1 MLLSARPLVDLAGPN
16 SFEPATQWLM
26 TEGDSTTL
34 AMQLLDGS
42 LDRPDQGFMPS
53 GRRYIPD
60 PYATLVVMIENIDD
74 NRKVQRLATQPYPQ
88 DGSIWTVTILSTDP
102 IRGSPQVRLTLT
114 EGTKVTRGLLRCVL
128 KVGPSGSCC

>member
-1 MLLSARPLVDLAGPN
+1 MLLSARPLVDLNGIN
-16 SFEPATQWLM
+16 SWEPSTQWLM

-34 AMQLLDGS
+34 AMQLIDAS

-60 PYATLVVMIENIDD
+60 ANATLVVMIENIDD
-74 NRKVQRLATQPYPQ
+74 QKKIQRIATQPYPQ
-88 DGSIWTVTILSTDP
+88 DGSLWTVTILPTDP

-114 EGTKVTRGLLRCVL
+114 EGSKVTRGLLRCVL
-128 KVGPSGSCC
+128 KVQPAGNF